1 MVLTHC
7 EKGALY
13 PAYRN
18 AQLGPRT
25 KCIQMMKHDVSR
37 LISLPV
43 ARLRRFFSAL
53 RLSGRSARMTH
64 HVLLRVGDH
73 VHFLVSIK
81 LKCLALGQL
90 DGSLSNN
97 RDRHVGL
104 TASLKDD
111 LMNDLCVLSR
121 PDVNLRDHS
130 ASHLVQILHR
140 LRTLNGAIVM
150 IRRSRR
156 VVHTTSCV
164 VSVNPGT
171 KHLKKRIICRNSVGS
186 LGGKDG
192 DRAMHCLLKRRRVP
206 MPTRQ
211 HP

>member
-1 MVLTHC
+1 MN
-7 EKGALY
+7 KG
-13 PAYRN
+13 
-18 AQLGPRT
+18 G
-25 KCIQMMKHDVSR
+25 VSR
-37 LISLPV
+37 LMSLPV
-43 ARLRRFFSAL
+43 SRLGRFFSRL
-53 RLSGRSARMTH
+53 RLGRRSDGMTH
-64 HVLLRVGDH
+64 QVLVRVGDH
-73 VHFLVSIK
+73 VHFLVSMN

-90 DGSLSNN
+90 DGSLSNK

-130 ASHLVQILHR
+130 ASHLVGILHR
-140 LRTLNGAIVM
+140 LRRLNGAMM
-150 IRRSRR
+150 IMRRSRR

-192 DRAMHCLLKRRRVP
+192 DCAIHCLLKRRRVP
-206 MPTRQ
+206 IPRRH